1 MPMPRGVG
9 MHGVMTGK
17 TGMYERRKR
26 LIALAHLAAAR
37 LGLDEET
44 RRAVQRAVTGVDS
57 CAKMDVAA
65 LQRLIRHYQQKGAEV
80 WLPGPIVKAS
90 EDRAPLIGKLAAMCH
105 AGGYPFPAYPLGI
118 LKHMG
123 CQVERIE
130 WAPAP
135 MLRNAVAAMRYQE
148 KRKEVKDARG
158 QH

>member
-9 MHGVMTGK
+9 MHGVIEETKMDEK
-17 TGMYERRKR
+17 RKR
-26 LIALAHLAAAR
+26 LIQLAHVAAAQ

-44 RRAVQRAVTGVDS
+44 RRALQQAVTGVDS

-135 MLRNAVAAMRYQE
+135 MLRNAVAAMRYQQ
-148 KRKEVKDARG
+148 KRQEAQDARG